1 MASSIEKI
9 GDEAAKVL
17 PFRPAAGR
25 SRSGPGV
32 YQDVADVIYTL
43 NPDFPV
49 YCFSRRQLELQ
60 VQRFGT
66 GFPGDVAYA
75 VKANPTPLII
85 AALAAHGIRIFDVA
99 SLDEIELVR
108 DIAPRATL
116 LYDNPVKSRAEI
128 GRAYAEF
135 GVRSFA
141 VDDEAEL
148 HKINAVIG
156 NDSGVQISVRFKL
169 PKSSAVMD
177 LGTKFGAT
185 EHAAVQLLRKAAGM
199 GYVPALTFHPGSQ
212 CTAPAAYTQH
222 IETAAR
228 IAADA
233 GVEIHM
239 LNVGGGFPVPYSN
252 SVVPALSEYFGA
264 VAQAF
269 RRYFDAGR
277 CRLLCEPGRALVAP
291 AASLLCRVKHRRS
304 DHTIFLNDG
313 IYGGLLEQFMFK
325 VEMPIRVYRDGF
337 HLGGPAADFS
347 VFGPTCDSTDRLPF
361 TLHLPDAIDEGD
373 WIEFGLM
380 GAYGSATTTR
390 FNGYSSERY
399 VEVLNGF
406 QPE

>member
-1 MASSIEKI
+1 MASQIEKF
-9 GDEAAKVL
+9 GDEKAKVL
-17 PFRPAAGR
+17 PFRPAAGG
-25 SRSGPGV
+25 SRSGPRP
-32 YQDVADVIYTL
+32 YQDVADIIYTL

-49 YCFSRRQLELQ
+49 YCFNRRQLELQ
-60 VQRFGT
+60 MNRFGT
-66 GFPGDVAYA
+66 GFPGEVAYA
-75 VKANPTPLII
+75 VKANPTPLVIT
-85 AALAAHGIRIFDVA
+85 ALAAHGMRIFDVA

-108 DIAPRATL
+108 DVAPQATL

-156 NDSGVQISVRFKL
+156 ADANVQISVRFKL
-169 PKSSAVMD
+169 DVPSAVLD

-185 EHAAVQLLRKAAGM
+185 ERAAVQLLRKAAGM
-199 GYVPALTFHPGSQ
+199 GYQPALTFHPGSQ
-212 CTAPAAYTQH
+212 CTSPASYTRY
-222 IETAAR
+222 IEAAAR
-228 IAADA
+228 ISADA
-233 GVEIHM
+233 GIEIGM
-239 LNVGGGFPVPYSN
+239 LNVGGGFPVPYAN
-252 SVVPALSEYFGA
+252 AVTPALAEYFRA
-264 VAQAF
+264 VGQAF
-269 RRYFDAGR
+269 RRHFNGGR

-291 AASLLCRVKHRRS
+291 AVSLLCRVKHRRS

-337 HLGGPAADFS
+337 HLGGPSADFS
-347 VFGPTCDSTDRLPF
+347 AFGPTCDSTDRLPF
-361 TLHLPDAIDEGD
+361 ALHLPDAIDEGD

-380 GAYGSATTTR
+380 GAYASATSTH
-390 FNGYSSERY
+390 FNGYSSEHY

-406 QPE
+406 QE